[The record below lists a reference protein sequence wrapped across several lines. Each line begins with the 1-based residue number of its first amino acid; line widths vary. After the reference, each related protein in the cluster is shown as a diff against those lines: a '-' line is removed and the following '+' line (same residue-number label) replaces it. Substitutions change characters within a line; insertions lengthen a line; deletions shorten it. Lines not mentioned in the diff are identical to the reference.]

1 MGGVM
6 KVDGV
11 VAGRQPGE
19 KPEKVCELPCTI
31 APGRSCLAQ
40 WGEAAL
46 HNSLLLFVCS
56 CIYSTP
62 GRVSELV

>member
-31 APGRSCLAQ
+31 APGS
-40 WGEAAL
+40 
-46 HNSLLLFVCS
+46 
-56 CIYSTP
+56 
-62 GRVSELV
+62 